1 MYLNIA
7 FVGIEVIVGLFGHGK
22 GEDHDEW
29 PDVGNKET
37 DSQNLDEL
45 GEGVD
50 EEKHVKEEFELVIK
64 HFGDEG
70 ENIVLSVFDD
80 IVLMVEG
87 VDLAVEADV
96 PLGNL
101 DIFAAI
107 LFKPFKLGG
116 LGGFVGFGLL
126 LEEMLLEL
134 GGAFVGIIHPALV
147 KRLLLHS

>member
-80 IVLMVEG
+80 IILMVLG
-87 VDLAVEADV
+87 LNFSVEFDCSFGS
-96 PLGNL
+96 LYF
-101 DIFAAI
+101 FATVFLEA
-107 LFKPFKLGG
+107 FVERRGG
-116 LGGFVGFGLL
+116 LWLL
-126 LEEMLLEL
+126 
-134 GGAFVGIIHPALV
+134 GRAAVS
-147 KRLLLHS
+147 KRLFEFR